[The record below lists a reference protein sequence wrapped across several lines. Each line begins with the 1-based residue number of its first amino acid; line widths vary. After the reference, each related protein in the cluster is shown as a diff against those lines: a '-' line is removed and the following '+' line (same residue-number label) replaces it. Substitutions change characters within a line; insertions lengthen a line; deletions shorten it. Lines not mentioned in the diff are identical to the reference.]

1 VYTQIIGTAVRQRA
15 AHAPERALV
24 GATAPQQDASDATHR
39 GCLGSRRAHLVYHA
53 DLDAESESLAQRA
66 LSELLKGRTVL
77 VIAHRLA
84 TVKHADRVVVIHGGR
99 IVETGGHSELIAS
112 VGGIYRGLAALQRFD
127 VAGG

>member
-1 VYTQIIGTAVRQRA
+1 M
-15 AHAPERALV
+15 
-24 GATAPQQDASDATHR
+24 R
-39 GCLGSRRAHLVYHA
+39 GLKSRT
-53 DLDAESESLAQRA
+53 

-112 VGGIYRGLAALQRFD
+112 VGGVYRGLAALQRFD